1 MCLIKLIANRSAC
14 KQLNKAAPPEASI
27 PSSRAQAGRGK
38 NHTWECLMRVAVLSH
53 EMTVASG
60 PAAPATVMKFL
71 VLAT

>member
-1 MCLIKLIANRSAC
+1 MQTT
-14 KQLNKAAPPEASI
+14 KQGC
-27 PSSRAQAGRGK
+27 SSRGEHSVEQGAGGEGKK